1 MSVATLQAIED
12 RSNFYRLDWRLLS
25 PFVLTLVHLGK
36 DILTQATFGARDT
49 VSVGRRAEDV
59 SVIEPLQP
67 VSLPLSFVLSE
78 FNTVSDSHH
87 DIKTTFKL
95 KSDHSPNSYLYFF
108 AVLYFWYVLIGG
120 AHDLVCFDPFIISK
134 IKCKR
139 QETISSFRS
148 SRGAKK
154 YPLTPPTT
162 QTPLLS
168 DPNMLL

>member
-36 DILTQATFGARDT
+36 DILTQATFGARDA
-49 VSVGRRAEDV
+49 VSAEDV

-87 DIKTTFKL
+87 DIK
-95 KSDHSPNSYLYFF
+95 P
-108 AVLYFWYVLIGG
+108 
-120 AHDLVCFDPFIISK
+120 
-134 IKCKR
+134 
-139 QETISSFRS
+139 RS
-148 SRGAKK
+148 S
-154 YPLTPPTT
+154 
-162 QTPLLS
+162 
-168 DPNMLL
+168 